1 MQEQN
6 AENSRVTKEDLEEI
20 AANYHGNSEP
30 DIHIENTLQEYEV
43 KWLLSQLK
51 GLETVIDLGFGDGLI
66 SPHIAAHHRLT
77 VLEGSS
83 LLAEN
88 ARKVLPN
95 NAEVI
100 TTMFEDYNP
109 SEKVDAVIASHILEH
124 VENPREL
131 LGIIRGWLKPGGIL
145 LAVVPNSWSLHRRTA
160 LSMGLISKLDELSPR
175 DHKVGHLRVYNPIEF
190 TDDITSVGF
199 EIINEAGF
207 FVKPLSN
214 KQMIDWPSELLHAL
228 NDIAKDLP
236 YEISANIGIAGKLP
250 L

>member
-1 MQEQN
+1 MR
-6 AENSRVTKEDLEEI
+6 ENHIEDSRVTKENLEQI
-20 AANYHGNSEP
+20 AANYHGNAEP

-43 KWLLSQLK
+43 KWLLEQLK
-51 GLETVIDLGFGDGLI
+51 GLDTVIDLGFGDGLI
-66 SPHIAAHHRLT
+66 SPHIAAHHKLT

-83 LLAEN
+83 LLADN
-88 ARKVLPN
+88 ARAVLPKDS
-95 NAEVI
+95 VVV

-109 SEKVDAVIASHILEH
+109 TEKVDAVIASHILEH

-131 LGIIRGWLKPGGIL
+131 LKIVSNWIKPGGIL

-190 TDDITSVGF
+190 SEDISSVGF
-199 EIINEAGF
+199 QIIDEAGF

-214 KQMIDWPSELLHAL
+214 KQMIEWPLELLHAL

-236 YEISANIGIAGKLP
+236 FEISANIGIAGKLP